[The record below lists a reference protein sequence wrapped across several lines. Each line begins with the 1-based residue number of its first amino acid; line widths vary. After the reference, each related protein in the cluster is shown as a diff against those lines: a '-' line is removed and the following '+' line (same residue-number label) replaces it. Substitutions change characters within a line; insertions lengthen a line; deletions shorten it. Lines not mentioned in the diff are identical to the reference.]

1 MVDKRVFSKVLVAN
15 RGEIA
20 VRIMR
25 SAQELGLKVV
35 AIYEETDKDAFHI
48 MRADEAVCIGSGPR
62 KDYLNIDKI
71 ILAAQQTGAQAI
83 HPGYGFLAE
92 NPDFPEACTSAG
104 LVFIGPPPEV
114 IRNLGSKVIA
124 RKIAQ
129 ATGVRVIPA
138 TGVLAPGAPGEE
150 AALAFAEAHG
160 FPIMIKAVSGG
171 GGRGIRQ
178 VEDRDSLLTGLKRS
192 RSEALM
198 SFGDDNIY
206 LEKCMYRPRH
216 VEVQILADSYGN
228 VVHLGT
234 RNCSIQRRHQKLIEI
249 APAGLEP
256 ALTAEICDAAVR
268 VVRAAEY
275 LSAGTVEF
283 LVEADGTYYF
293 LEVNTRLQVE
303 HTVTEVLTGIDIV
316 REQLLIAMGEPIS
329 FSQEQVHERGFA
341 IELRINAE
349 DPKNDFLAS
358 PGVIQVYRSSAGHG
372 VRLDG
377 AIYQGYKITPY
388 YDSMIVKLT
397 VYGFTWREA
406 VDRMARALNGFLII
420 GVKTTIPYFQQIV
433 KEPDFIGMKLD
444 TAYID
449 DHPQLMGYQE
459 QEREVEKLARLIAE
473 INANEK
479 NPYTQ

>member
-1 MVDKRVFSKVLVAN
+1 MVEKLVFNKILVAN

-25 SAQELGLKVV
+25 SAQELGFKAV
-35 AIYEETDKDAFHI
+35 AIYEETDKDSFHI
-48 MRADEAVCIGSGPR
+48 MRADEAVCIGPGPR

-71 ILAAQQTGAQAI
+71 IAAAQQTGAQAI

-92 NPDFPEACTSAG
+92 NPDFPEACTDAG

-129 ATGVRVIPA
+129 ASGIRVVPA
-138 TGVLAPGAPGEE
+138 TEALAPGAQGE
-150 AALAFAEAHG
+150 AEALGFAAQHG

-178 VEDRDSLLTGLKRS
+178 VEEESSLLAGLKRS
-192 RSEALM
+192 RAEALM

-206 LEKCMYRPRH
+206 LEKCVRRPRH

-228 VVHLGT
+228 LVHLGT

-249 APAGLEP
+249 APAGLDP
-256 ALTAEICDAAVR
+256 ALTREICEAAVR
-268 VVRAAEY
+268 AAQAAKY

-283 LVEADGTYYF
+283 LVSHDGTYYF

-303 HTVTEVLTGIDIV
+303 HTVTEVVTGIDIV

-329 FSQEQVHERGFA
+329 FSQEQVAERGYA

-349 DPKNDFLAS
+349 DPQNDFLAS
-358 PGVIQVYRSSAGHG
+358 PGVVEVYRSSAGHG

-377 AIYQGYKITPY
+377 AVYQGYKITPF
-388 YDSMIVKLT
+388 YDSLIVKLT

-433 KEPDFIGMKLD
+433 KEPDFIRMKLD

-449 DHPQLMGYQE
+449 DHPQLLDYRE
-459 QEREVEKLARLIAE
+459 QEREVDKLARLIAE
-473 INANEK
+473 INAYGK
-479 NPYTQ
+479 NPHTQ